1 MSDEPEVAP
10 VKAGGTSKLVMGI
23 LVLNLL
29 GVGGLA
35 AFLVLGQKAGT
46 AHAAEREP
54 GAADAEE
61 HASVGPILPFEPL
74 VVNLRGTAHDPESAR
89 YLKITVQLEVKDEE
103 ARVEVEKS
111 LVPMRSRLLG
121 MFTALTLEDVTRAGA
136 VQQLQDRCKELV
148 NEVLGS
154 RRVAHVY
161 FTEFV
166 VQ

>member
-10 VKAGGTSKLVMGI
+10 VKASGTSKLVVGI

-35 AFLVLGQKAGT
+35 AFLVLGQKQGT

-54 GAADAEE
+54 AAEE
-61 HASVGPILPFEPL
+61 VRSVGPILPFEPL
-74 VVNLRGTAHDPESAR
+74 VVNLRGTAADPDSAR
-89 YLKITVQLEVKDEE
+89 YLKITVQLEVKNDE
-103 ARVEVEKS
+103 AKVEVEKS
-111 LVPMRSRLLG
+111 LVPIRSRLLVL
-121 MFTALTLEDVTRAGA
+121 FTGLTLEDATRPGA
-136 VQQLQDRCKELV
+136 VEQLQERAKQIV
-148 NEVLGS
+148 NELLGADQ
-154 RRVAHVY
+154 VEHVY